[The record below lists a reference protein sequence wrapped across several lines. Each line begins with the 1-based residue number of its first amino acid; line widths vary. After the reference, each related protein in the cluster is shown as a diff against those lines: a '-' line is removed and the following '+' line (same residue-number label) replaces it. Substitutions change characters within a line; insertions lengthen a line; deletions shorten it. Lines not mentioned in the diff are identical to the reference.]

1 MSERHGNVAEGERD
15 SDRLAGETSSQGY
28 PEEGP
33 AGADPSGD
41 DRPSED
47 SPPREGA
54 KAPRKHDDLADET
67 DDGKATGNP
76 RSAG

>member
-1 MSERHGNVAEGERD
+1 VSRNVDEGERD
-15 SDRLAGETSSQGY
+15 SDRLAGETQVSQQGN
-28 PEEGP
+28 PEEAP
-33 AGADPSGD
+33 PGADPSGD

-47 SPPREGA
+47 SPPREAA
-54 KAPRKHDDLADET
+54 KAPRKHDDQA